1 MTTAT
6 TMAAPKMTSADL
18 DGNDRE
24 LAALTAT
31 AHRHL
36 AGGRLEAAATY
47 AQVAGQFAWMNHTG
61 RFASPELERLLGE
74 LGRHL
79 APRPRRTPP
88 NADPR
93 DVLHV
98 VTQAYQTGGST
109 REIDCWLEQD
119 TGRRHRVC
127 ITRQGPTPPPDF
139 LARRLGSASDLIRL
153 DTARG
158 GLLAR
163 AAKLRAIA
171 ADADVVV
178 LHVHPYDVV
187 PVIAFAGQDDAPP
200 VITVNHAD
208 HVFWLG
214 TSVTDV
220 LFNMRESGRELAT
233 RRRGVE
239 PARSIVM
246 ARPLMPGDRTH
257 DRAEAKRHFG
267 IDPEAVVLAT
277 AADASK
283 YRPVGDDSFLGLV
296 LPVLERHPEAILL
309 AAGPA
314 DDGEWAEAAR
324 RTGGRVRALGRL
336 ADVTLLHEAADVYL
350 DSFPFSSLTSLLEAG
365 SFGTP
370 ALTYRGHPEDCG
382 VLGAEIPGVD
392 QHMLC
397 PADPEAFDAA
407 LERAVLDAP
416 WRRALGER
424 TRDAIR
430 ATHTGDGWRTAIDAV
445 YAHAARMAGVA
456 GVPIPGPAP
465 RAVDPLDV
473 LVHDVMVQTGF
484 STGPYGA
491 LWANLGLLPVA
502 QRLAVVAPLA
512 RNGRAPSPRDMV
524 PEWLRPALADA
535 RRGARALA
543 PGGSEPGAFPLIL
556 RKLRRT

>member
-1 MTTAT
+1 MTAAT
-6 TMAAPKMTSADL
+6 TMASADL

-31 AHRHL
+31 ARRHL
-36 AGGRLEAAATY
+36 VGGRLEAAATY

-74 LGRHL
+74 LGRRL

-88 NADPR
+88 KADPR

-127 ITRQGPTPPPDF
+127 VTRQGPTPPPDF
-139 LARRLGSASDLIRL
+139 LTRRLGSASDLIRL

-187 PVIAFAGQDDAPP
+187 PVIAFAGQDEAPP
-200 VITVNHAD
+200 VIMVNHAD

-239 PARSIVM
+239 PMRSIVM

-267 IDPEAVVLAT
+267 IDPDAVVLAT

-283 YRPVGDDSFLGLV
+283 YRPVGDDSFLDLV
-296 LPVLERHPEAILL
+296 TPVLERHPELILL

-314 DDGEWAEAAR
+314 DDGDWAQAAR

-336 ADVTLLHEAADVYL
+336 PDVTLLHEAADVYL

-370 ALTYRGHPEDCG
+370 ALTYRGHPDDCG

-407 LERAVLDAP
+407 LERIVVDAS
-416 WRRALGER
+416 WRRELGER

-430 ATHTGDGWRTAIDAV
+430 ATHTGDGWRMAIDAV
-445 YAHAARMAGVA
+445 YAHAARSPGA
-456 GVPIPGPAP
+456 PTPGPAP
-465 RAVDPLDV
+465 RAADPLDG

-491 LWANLGLLPVA
+491 LWANLGLLPAA
-502 QRLAVVAPLA
+502 QRLAVMAPLA

-524 PEWLRPALADA
+524 PEWLRPALADT
-535 RRGARALA
+535 RRAVARAA
-543 PGGSEPGAFPLIL
+543 P
-556 RKLRRT
+556 RRRAQAPAAASR